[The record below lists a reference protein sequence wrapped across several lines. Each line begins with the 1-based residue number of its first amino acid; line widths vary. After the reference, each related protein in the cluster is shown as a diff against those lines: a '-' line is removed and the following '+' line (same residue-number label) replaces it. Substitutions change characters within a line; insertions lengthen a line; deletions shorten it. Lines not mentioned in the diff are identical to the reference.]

1 MSSEPLE
8 LLKVKDG
15 EIVQRIVV
23 TDKNRIACEQNA
35 RRYKDKKKTK
45 ERDKKHR
52 IWFFSN
58 ESGIPVSERQ
68 VSKLLNVEIDNLN
81 KRESEFDQRVRE
93 FEKRKAEF
101 EAMQNKTTAG
111 TPLTEPKSVE
121 SEPKK
126 RGRKPAEATSEESPF
141 DKPNQ

>member
-68 VSKLLNVEIDNLN
+68 VSRLLNDEIDNLTQQ
-81 KRESEFDQRVRE
+81 KSAFQKEVEA

-101 EAMQNKTTAG
+101 EAMQNKTKEAD
-111 TPLTEPKSVE
+111 SNAE

-126 RGRKPAEATSEESPF
+126 RGRKPAESTYDESPF

>member
-23 TDKNRIACEQNA
+23 TDKNRVACEQNA

-68 VSKLLNVEIDNLN
+68 VSRLLNDEIDNLTQQ
-81 KRESEFDQRVRE
+81 KSAFQKEVEA

-101 EAMQNKTTAG
+101 EAMQNKTKEADTN
-111 TPLTEPKSVE
+111 TE
-121 SEPKK
+121 SELKK
-126 RGRKPAEATSEESPF
+126 RGRKPAETTSDESPF

>member
-23 TDKNRIACEQNA
+23 TDKNRVACEQNA

-68 VSKLLNVEIDNLN
+68 VSRLLNDEIDNLTQQ
-81 KRESEFDQRVRE
+81 KSAFQKEVEA

-101 EAMQNKTTAG
+101 EAMQNKTKEADTNTDSG
-111 TPLTEPKSVE
+111 T
-121 SEPKK
+121 KK
-126 RGRKPAEATSEESPF
+126 RGRKPAETTSDESPF

>member
-8 LLKVKDG
+8 LLKIKDG

-23 TDKNRIACEQNA
+23 TDKNRVACEQNA

-68 VSKLLNVEIDNLN
+68 VSRLLNDEIDNLTQQ
-81 KRESEFDQRVRE
+81 KSAFQKEVEA

-101 EAMQNKTTAG
+101 EAMQNKSMAG
-111 TPLTEPKSVE
+111 TSLTGPKTLDSGFKN
-121 SEPKK
+121 S
-126 RGRKPAEATSEESPF
+126 GRKPAEATFDESPF

>member
-45 ERDKKHR
+45 ERDKKQR

-68 VSKLLNVEIDNLN
+68 VSRILNEEIDNLT
-81 KRESEFDQRVRE
+81 KEKSAFQKEVE
-93 FEKRKAEF
+93 AFEKRKAEF
-101 EAMQNKTTAG
+101 EAMQNRPK
-111 TPLTEPKSVE
+111 EPDSNTD

-126 RGRKPAEATSEESPF
+126 RGRKPAESTFNESPF